1 MRLLALKMEFYY
13 EQNRISCGNC
23 EEYRLDEG

>member
-13 EQNRISCGNC
+13 EQNRIICGNR
-23 EEYRLDEG
+23 EEYRFDED